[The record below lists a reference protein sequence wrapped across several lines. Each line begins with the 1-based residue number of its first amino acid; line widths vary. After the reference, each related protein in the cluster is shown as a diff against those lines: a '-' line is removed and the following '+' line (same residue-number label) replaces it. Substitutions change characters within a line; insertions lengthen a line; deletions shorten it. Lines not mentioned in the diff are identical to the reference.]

1 MIILSRSIVKGD
13 TFDNGYD
20 VVSDRV
26 SQSASGYLT
35 RGSHRQENDR
45 VGSPFFRDPRF
56 TPTEEWIGGHDL
68 AGELSRGRSTFEL
81 QLLLQRP
88 VEPPSQDFVEA
99 CHQIIG
105 FTMMIPSTVGVP
117 PATSSIVS
125 LRRSPAAAIH
135 VSAGVLSSDGVTP
148 AVPPP

>member
-68 AGELSRGRSTFEL
+68 AGELSRGRS
-81 QLLLQRP
+81 
-88 VEPPSQDFVEA
+88 PPSFPCA
-99 CHQIIG
+99 
-105 FTMMIPSTVGVP
+105 PSC
-117 PATSSIVS
+117 SE
-125 LRRSPAAAIH
+125 RSRARCLGLHP
-135 VSAGVLSSDGVTP
+135 SPFETLSN
-148 AVPPP
+148 